1 MSQIRSAAMIVN
13 ARSRSGQNKFA
24 QTCAAMK
31 GMPFEVDAHAVE
43 DPDALVPTLNR
54 ALAAKPDLVILGGGD
69 GTISSLVD
77 HLLGH
82 DVILGVLPFGTA
94 NSFCRTLGIPLDIPG
109 AVEVL
114 RTGTPRRIDLG
125 MVDGDY
131 FANCAAIGL
140 SPQIAQTVPHGVK
153 KWFGRAGYL
162 AWAALQFARFEP
174 FELIVGEGDTA
185 KRMTATEVRISN
197 GRFHGGTELIEEAR
211 LDSGEIIVQV
221 VAGKGKRSLVR
232 NWAASALKLD
242 SRRVDTVT
250 FHGQSLRIETNPPL
264 PISIDGEVLA
274 NTPVQARIAAGII
287 EVIAPA
293 VATGP
298 SA

>member
-1 MSQIRSAAMIVN
+1 MTQIRSAAMIVN
-13 ARSRSGQNKFA
+13 ARSRSGRDQFKQA
-24 QTCAAMK
+24 CAAMQ
-31 GMPFEVDAHAVE
+31 GMPFEVDAHAV
-43 DPDALVPTLNR
+43 DNPDDLVETVR
-54 ALAAKPDLVILGGGD
+54 KALARKPDLVVLGGGD

-114 RTGTPRRIDLG
+114 KTGTPRRIDLG
-125 MVDGDY
+125 MIDGDY

-153 KWFGRAGYL
+153 RAFGRAGYL
-162 AWAALQFARFEP
+162 AWATLQFAKFHP
-174 FELIVGEGDTA
+174 FELIVGEGPA
-185 KRMTATEVRISN
+185 ARRMMATEVRISN
-197 GRFHGGTELIEEAR
+197 GRFHGGTELVEEAR

-232 NWAASALKLD
+232 NWAASFFKLE
-242 SRRVDTVT
+242 SRRVDTLT
-250 FHGQSLRIETNPPL
+250 FHGQSLRITTNPPL

-274 NTPVQARIAAGII
+274 TTPVQAKIAAGII
-287 EVIAPA
+287 EVMAPA
-293 VATGP
+293 V
-298 SA
+298 